1 MKKLLIALF
10 AGLIAVTLSAN
21 ALAWGKGHAPKK
33 RHAHKHSTKAASP
46 QKKET
51 PATEVPVTEAPTTEA
66 LVAK

>member
-21 ALAWGKGHAPKK
+21 ALALGKGHPPKK
-33 RHAHKHSTKAASP
+33 KHVHKHSNKAADS

-51 PATEVPVTEAPTTEA
+51 PATEVPA
-66 LVAK
+66 AK